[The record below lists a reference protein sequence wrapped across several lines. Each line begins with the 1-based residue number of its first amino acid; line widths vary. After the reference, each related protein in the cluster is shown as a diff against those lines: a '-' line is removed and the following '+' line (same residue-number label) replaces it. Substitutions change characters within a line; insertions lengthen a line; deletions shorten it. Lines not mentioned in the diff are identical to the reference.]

1 MVADPSSIGQPAASG
16 GSPLTVAKPTPSP
29 SAHDIERRLAEKLSE
44 TSNTLTEL
52 RSGLPMPEDRLVGA
66 DGLKAQ
72 ANEQLKS
79 GHNEV
84 AMRLYLTALW
94 LLKSDEPAA
103 PAALLCK
110 ELPKG
115 CSLLP
120 ALDECATASVHSGSP
135 AVTLAIE
142 GSAEDSALPATE
154 CEHEYAEKVV
164 TLRRTLLLN
173 VAACAIKRD
182 DWLVAQEASERVL
195 EGEPTN
201 VKALYRLA
209 QAHEGRAELRAAA
222 SVLSTRLLKSHPNH
236 AEASRLLTAVRRR
249 MSDEKRMFHGLFE
262 RAVGEGAEGDG
273 LYSEAALREEARA
286 REAERDRLL
295 RVENLAKLPSD
306 MWREQLGQ
314 IPAEKLGRMVSESQE
329 LTQHLPDTAWQKHVL
344 NMTPAQLDQAKEVR
358 RLIEEEREQEQQPQQ
373 LQRGVRPVKASA
385 AAGEDGV
392 DDDPGD
398 PGDALEEWLDSW
410 LTTIVA
416 ILMVAVVAIVLGLR
430 AI

>member
-1 MVADPSSIGQPAASG
+1 MVAGQPAVSG
-16 GSPLTVAKPTPSP
+16 GGPLAVAKPTPSP
-29 SAHDIERRLAEKLSE
+29 SAHDIERRLVEKLSE

-135 AVTLAIE
+135 GVTLAIE

-236 AEASRLLTAVRRR
+236 AEAARLLTAVRRR
-249 MSDEKRMFHGLFE
+249 MSDEKKMFHGLFE

-273 LYSEAALREEARA
+273 LYSEEALREEARA
-286 REAERDRLL
+286 REVERDRLL

-344 NMTPAQLDQAKEVR
+344 NMTPAQLDQAREVR
-358 RLIEEEREQEQQPQQ
+358 KLIEQEREQQQQQPQQ
-373 LQRGVRPVKASA
+373 HQRGVRPVKVSA
-385 AAGEDGV
+385 AAGEDGA
-392 DDDPGD
+392 DDDPAD
-398 PGDALEEWLDSW
+398 PLEVWLDSW
-410 LTTIVA
+410 LTTILA

-430 AI
+430 AK

>member
-1 MVADPSSIGQPAASG
+1 LVDEA
-16 GSPLTVAKPTPSP
+16 
-29 SAHDIERRLAEKLSE
+29 LAEARWQHREAVL
-44 TSNTLTEL
+44 
-52 RSGLPMPEDRLVGA
+52 
-66 DGLKAQ
+66 
-72 ANEQLKS
+72 
-79 GHNEV
+79 
-84 AMRLYLTALW
+84 
-94 LLKSDEPAA
+94 AA
-103 PAALLCK
+103 
-110 ELPKG
+110 E
-115 CSLLP
+115 
-120 ALDECATASVHSGSP
+120 ER
-135 AVTLAIE
+135 
-142 GSAEDSALPATE
+142 SAEQNP
-154 CEHEYAEKVV
+154 
-164 TLRRTLLLN
+164 
-173 VAACAIKRD
+173 
-182 DWLVAQEASERVL
+182 
-195 EGEPTN
+195 
-201 VKALYRLA
+201 
-209 QAHEGRAELRAAA
+209 
-222 SVLSTRLLKSHPNH
+222 
-236 AEASRLLTAVRRR
+236 
-249 MSDEKRMFHGLFE
+249 
-262 RAVGEGAEGDG
+262 
-273 LYSEAALREEARA
+273 REEARA

-358 RLIEEEREQEQQPQQ
+358 RLIEEEREQEQQPQK